1 MIFCCGWFFW
11 AAIAQSQDASNIE
24 PAGSQAGESLP
35 AAPSDPLPSPEAA
48 GPENWLE
55 ARVLIE
61 ELAEAGDFAAAAAL
75 EARLLALAAEE
86 FGEPSPRL
94 AETHLLIARIQQQ
107 GGNYAAA
114 ETSILNAIE
123 IYSNE
128 EGPLS
133 STLIDPFL
141 DLGDNYDASGDYAS
155 AISAYSEARTI
166 GRRNFGLLN
175 SDQLDIIDSM
185 TAAAERLG
193 QLEEARELQLEAL
206 TLVER
211 SFEETSLEALDAKYK
226 YAAWLRR
233 HRQYD
238 EERRIYFE
246 ILRILNRDYE
256 EDPLLTVRVL
266 RERARSYRDED
277 NGDGLGL
284 SGLRD
289 ALEMVEAMPE
299 PPARVLAELHLEIG
313 DWNVEFSRTGAIGDD
328 YLDAW
333 NYLGSV
339 PEGAELRR
347 EWFDGL
353 TVVEIDPISS
363 RGLSTD
369 PNAPRGYVVV
379 RFTVDRSGRARD
391 VEVTDSYPAGF
402 KDGSFVRQY
411 REARFRP
418 RIVNGEF
425 VPVRRARRNE
435 FRFDPVEAGI
445 NPE

>member
-1 MIFCCGWFFW
+1 M
-11 AAIAQSQDASNIE
+11 
-24 PAGSQAGESLP
+24 
-35 AAPSDPLPSPEAA
+35 
-48 GPENWLE
+48 
-55 ARVLIE
+55 IE
-61 ELAEAGDFAAAAAL
+61 ELAEAGDFAAASAL
-75 EARLLALAAEE
+75 EARLLELAAQE
-86 FGEPSPRL
+86 FGGVSLRL
-94 AETHLLIARIQQQ
+94 AETHLLIASIQQRS
-107 GGNYAAA
+107 GDYTAA

-123 IYSNE
+123 IYSDQD
-128 EGPLS
+128 GPLS
-133 STLIDPFL
+133 PTLIDPFL
-141 DLGDNYDASGDYAS
+141 DLGENYDASGDYAS
-155 AISAYSEARTI
+155 AMSAYSEARTI

-175 SDQLDIIDSM
+175 ADQLEIIDSM
-185 TAAAERLG
+185 TEAAERLG
-193 QLEEARELQLEAL
+193 QLEEARDLQLEAL

-211 SFEETSLEALDAKYK
+211 SFDESSLEALDAKYK
-226 YAAWLRR
+226 YAAWLRT

-256 EDPLLTVRVL
+256 EDPLLAVRVL

-299 PPARVLAELHLEIG
+299 PPALVLAELHLEIG

-339 PEGAELRR
+339 PNGAQLRR

-379 RFTVDRSGRARD
+379 RFTVDRVGRSRD
-391 VEVTDSYPAGF
+391 VEVTDSYPPGF
-402 KDGSFVRQY
+402 KDGSFIRQY

-425 VPVRRARRNE
+425 IAVRRARRNE

-445 NPE
+445 SPE